1 MEIDRASPV
10 PPYRQ
15 IANHLRA
22 AILSGELAPGARLPG
37 VEQTVQEWGV
47 ARTTARKAL
56 ALVRDEGYSFASVG
70 LGYYVARREQWPAG
84 E

>member
-10 PPYRQ
+10 PPYQQ

-22 AILSGELAPGARLPG
+22 AILSGEFAPGRRLPG

-56 ALVRDEGYSFASVG
+56 ALIRDEGLSFASVG
-70 LGYYVARREQWPAG
+70 LGYYVRPREEWPRD
-84 E
+84 

>member
-15 IANHLRA
+15 IAGHLRA
-22 AILSGELAPGARLPG
+22 AIVSGGYPPGSRLPG
-37 VEQTVQEWGV
+37 VEGLVQEYGV

-56 ALVRDEGYSFASVG
+56 ALIRDEGWSFASVG
-70 LGYYVARREQWPAG
+70 LGYYIRPREQWPQG
-84 E
+84 